1 MFTQLNKSSALV
13 IGAMFLLPACS
24 AVDNLMGTF
33 EKFAELERAI
43 NAELSVDSKVSG
55 NWSNGAFTNVNVIIP
70 ANEISEK
77 NVDELTSTIQ
87 PLVVQMFE
95 SEPETLYV
103 TLSVTT
109 SQKSKNRS
117 ATGMYC
123 KDHQA
128 HS

>member
-13 IGAMFLLPACS
+13 IGAMLLLPACS
-24 AVDNLMGTF
+24 AVDDLMGTF

-55 NWSNGAFTNVNVIIP
+55 HWSNGAFTNVNVIIP

-77 NVDELTSTIQ
+77 NVDELTNTIQ

-95 SEPETLYV
+95 SEPKTLYV

-109 SQKSKNRS
+109 SQKSK
-117 ATGMYC
+117 
-123 KDHQA
+123 K
-128 HS
+128 